1 MQVESIVSQICSIPK
16 AMHLIMKLEATVN
29 KIQAGNL
36 TALYSALL
44 PLRLISGGGYSLI
57 DP

>member
-1 MQVESIVSQICSIPK
+1 MQVEPIVSQICSIPK

-36 TALYSALL
+36 TASYSAV
-44 PLRLISGGGYSLI
+44 PLHLISGGDYSLI

>member
-1 MQVESIVSQICSIPK
+1 
-16 AMHLIMKLEATVN
+16 MHLIMKLEATVN